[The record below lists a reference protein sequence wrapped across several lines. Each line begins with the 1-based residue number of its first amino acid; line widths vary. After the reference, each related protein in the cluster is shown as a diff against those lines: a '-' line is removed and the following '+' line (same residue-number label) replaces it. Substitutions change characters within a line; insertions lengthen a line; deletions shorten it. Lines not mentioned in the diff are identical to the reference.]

1 MPAAILIGVN
11 ASSVPAG
18 YLPMGVHLLTE
29 DRWSR
34 LPGAG
39 GELSRWSAGGLVG
52 RTGTLAVFAAPVA
65 DGAALQV
72 TAMTVGPGVQ
82 SNGWPVTIS
91 TTMGRSVT
99 VTADIANAGGLSGIF
114 RIELTIDGEARD
126 AVTVVA
132 EPGETVTVTMSASD
146 IEDGEHA
153 VSVLD
158 RTSRFRAGTT
168 VDWALIII
176 SNSTALSS
184 LVIVRQRH
192 LAVRPGRPGPGRGSA
207 SERMAARPAAP
218 PPEAANPEFLGSIGD
233 VWEARRTA
241 EQVVQRRSGGRKGS

>member
-1 MPAAILIGVN
+1 MDQEGAVPSRIVLSAAAGDVPAGPAGTMSISPLYSLQGYHSDGSEADLTFSMPVAILIGVN

-72 TAMTVGPGVQ
+72 TAMTVSPGVQ

-91 TTMGRSVT
+91 TTVGRSVT
-99 VTADIANAGGLSGIF
+99 VTADIANAGGFSGIF
-114 RIELTIDGEARD
+114 RIELTMDGEARD

-168 VDWALIII
+168 VDWALIIVM
-176 SNSTALSS
+176 SDA
-184 LVIVRQRH
+184 R
-192 LAVRPGRPGPGRGSA
+192 
-207 SERMAARPAAP
+207 AAA
-218 PPEAANPEFLGSIGD
+218 G
-233 VWEARRTA
+233 
-241 EQVVQRRSGGRKGS
+241 